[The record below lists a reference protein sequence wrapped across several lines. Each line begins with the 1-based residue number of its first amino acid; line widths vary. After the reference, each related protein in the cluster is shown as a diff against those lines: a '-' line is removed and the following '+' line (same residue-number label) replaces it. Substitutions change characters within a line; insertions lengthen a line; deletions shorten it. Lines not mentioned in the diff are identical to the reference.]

1 MTKYN
6 EVKKFFNNEIFSQ
19 LPSHH
24 FTSIVGRTTK
34 FAKVIANLNPTLVI
48 PEQYIDKLKTF
59 ISYIVWLESL
69 STKYDQIGT
78 RFTESYLEEI
88 MQGIVYEII
97 FCEQMK
103 ANTSTFKDEINAMNK
118 LLNIEYISILDSLPD
133 LEPVENITIEKI
145 YSFAQELY
153 NTQNPIRRFLYWNNF
168 LPEIQSV
175 IDNIYLTYDYGKIKY
190 KLK

>member
-59 ISYIVWLESL
+59 ILYIVWLESL